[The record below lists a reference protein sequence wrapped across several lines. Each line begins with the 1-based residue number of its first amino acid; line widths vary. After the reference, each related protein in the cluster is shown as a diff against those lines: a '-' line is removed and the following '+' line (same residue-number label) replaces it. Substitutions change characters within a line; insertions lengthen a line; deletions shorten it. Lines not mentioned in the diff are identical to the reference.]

1 VTRTRRLAPL
11 IATVVVALTL
21 CACGVPTS
29 GARAIAKS
37 QVPSAPPPVPTTT
50 QPPRDF
56 TQLTIVLLN
65 AANNVAHPV
74 IRYTPQESDR
84 LSTVLSDLLAGP
96 SPGETLDGLTTAIP
110 ETTRLIGVSPNP
122 LAPAI
127 VPSGPVTVNL
137 SADFLDITGL
147 DQVLAVEQVVF
158 TIGCVLTPTTRVV
171 FEVQGVPQ
179 DVPIGTGQAV
189 SRAVDSSDYGTL
201 SCAVTSVG

>member
-1 VTRTRRLAPL
+1 VTTTRITRVAPL
-11 IATVVVALTL
+11 IATIALALTL
-21 CACGVPTS
+21 CACGVPIT
-29 GARAIAKS
+29 GARAISKS

-50 QPPRDF
+50 QPPSDY
-56 TQLTIVLLN
+56 TQVTIVLLT
-65 AANNVAHPV
+65 AANNVPHPV

-84 LSTVLSDLLAGP
+84 LFTVLSDLLAGP
-96 SPGETLDGLTTAIP
+96 SAGETLDGLTTAIP
-110 ETTRLIGVSPNP
+110 DATKLIGVSPNP

-158 TIGCVLTPTTRVV
+158 TVGCSLTPTTRVV

-179 DVPIGTGQAV
+179 DVPIGNGTSV
-189 SRAVDSSDYGTL
+189 SRAVDSSDYGSV
-201 SCAVTSVG
+201 SC

>member
-1 VTRTRRLAPL
+1 MTRIRIPRLAPM

-37 QVPSAPPPVPTTT
+37 EVPSVPPPVPTTT
-50 QPPRDF
+50 QPPDF

-65 AANNVAHPV
+65 GANNVPHPA
-74 IRYTPQESDR
+74 IRYTPQGSDR

-96 SPGETLDGLTTAIP
+96 SPPETLAGLTTAIP

-122 LAPAI
+122 LASAI

-158 TIGCVLTPTTRVV
+158 TVGCSLTPTTRVV

-189 SRAVDSSDYGTL
+189 SRAVDSTDYGSV
-201 SCAVTSVG
+201 SC